1 MEFELW
7 WLLAFPLFFVLGW
20 LAARVDIRQVV
31 TESRALP
38 NSYFR
43 GLNFL
48 LNEQP
53 DKAIEVF
60 LELAEVNQDTVETH
74 LALGSLFRRRGEVD
88 RAIRFHQNII
98 AKPGLGPEQ
107 RTQALLEL
115 GEDYMKAGLLDRA
128 ERLFSELIETDAH
141 TPSALRSLLEI
152 YQQEKDWEKA
162 LEQAQRLEQVS
173 GERMGDVMAQFS
185 CELAEAAL
193 SENDRERARR
203 HLRQARRND
212 PQCVRARFIMADIAL
227 QDGEPTTAVDLY
239 EEIAELDPDYIPE
252 LLEDYLEAAAAA
264 GESARARSKL
274 DEWAARYRGISLILK
289 LSEFIARE
297 QGGDAAGR
305 YLVETLTAKPS
316 VRGLD
321 RLIEPLRLCQRQRL
335 YEAVRMELRSPRVV
349 EAREI
354 VFQVLR
360 WSLVLRPS
368 QCHHFVHL
376 SSGCRILT
384 CLSLRNRVRVGLQA
398 PI

>member
-1 MEFELW
+1 MIEYLLVLLLPVAVYFGW
-7 WLLAFPLFFVLGW
+7 WLARTFGRLALTKRNRLFS
-20 LAARVDIRQVV
+20 DQ
-31 TESRALP
+31 
-38 NSYFR
+38 YFQ
-43 GLNFL
+43 GLNYL

-321 RLIEPLRLCQRQRL
+321 RLIELKAEGYLDAESSDDILKAVTNRLLTRQPQYR
-335 YEAVRMELRSPRVV
+335 
-349 EAREI
+349 
-354 VFQVLR
+354 
-360 WSLVLRPS
+360 
-368 QCHHFVHL
+368 CHHCGF
-376 SSGCRILT
+376 SGQTHHWLCPSCRRWGTTKKIQGVL
-384 CLSLRNRVRVGLQA
+384 GE
-398 PI
+398 